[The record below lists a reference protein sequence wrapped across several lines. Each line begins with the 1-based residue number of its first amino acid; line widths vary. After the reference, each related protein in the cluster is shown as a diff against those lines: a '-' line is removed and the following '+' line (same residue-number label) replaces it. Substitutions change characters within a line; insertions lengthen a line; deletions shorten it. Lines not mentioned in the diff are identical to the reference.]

1 MRLSKGTIEACVLPW
16 EVLPSI
22 KGQELTRFHSEFDP
36 AGGALYTAAF
46 VMAMNT
52 KRYESLPDRFE
63 KGHRQQLGPGHLGLD
78 GQDPARQRPGGR
90 KTATDRGNT
99 VITLASADAQ
109 EFKRKAAVV
118 EVEWMAE
125 MDQRGLNGRQL
136 RDTARALIEKYG
148 KTAKG

>member
-1 MRLSKGTIEACVLPW
+1 MLPW

-52 KRYESLPDRFE
+52 KRYDSLPADL
-63 KGHRQQLGPGHLGLD
+63 KKIIDNNSGLATSAWMGKTQQGN
-78 GQDPARQRPGGR
+78 DPAGR

-99 VITLASADAQ
+99 VTTIAYADAQ

-136 RDTARALIEKYG
+136 RDSARALIEKYG
-148 KTAKG
+148 KSAKG